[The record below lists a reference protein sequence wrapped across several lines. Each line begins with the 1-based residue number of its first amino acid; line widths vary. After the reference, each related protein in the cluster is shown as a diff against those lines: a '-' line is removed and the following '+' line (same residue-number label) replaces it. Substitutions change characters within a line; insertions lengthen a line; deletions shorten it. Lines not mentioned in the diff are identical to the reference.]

1 MNVFF
6 KVFYVVIF
14 FSGFK
19 KKSCSMY
26 FRTNAAKMPMPFMIY
41 LKAEKRRKAQKD
53 FSIFFTRRQKIAHYR
68 V

>member
-1 MNVFF
+1 
-6 KVFYVVIF
+6 
-14 FSGFK
+14 
-19 KKSCSMY
+19 MY